1 MEIFQQCLTEAL
13 KFVILAFIAGAGIL
27 ARKYLVPLMREWI
40 DKIQKMSEKAGL
52 QLTDAQLETAREL
65 IRDLVSSAYRLK
77 LGDKIDDAKQYV
89 NDMAKTE
96 LGKLGIELSDE
107 LIDELRRAALGQLE
121 LTIESIKKPEEPE
134 EPEEPEN

>member
-13 KFVILAFIAGAGIL
+13 KFIILAFIAGAGIL

-52 QLTDAQLETAREL
+52 QLTDAQLETARGL

-77 LGDKIDDAKQYV
+77 LGDKIEDAKQYV
-89 NDMAKTE
+89 NDKAKTE

-121 LTIESIKKPEEPE
+121 LTIEEIKKPQ
-134 EPEEPEN
+134 EPEN

>member
-13 KFVILAFIAGAGIL
+13 KFIILAFIAGAGIL

-52 QLTDAQLETAREL
+52 QLTDAQLETARGL
-65 IRDLVSSAYRLK
+65 IRDLVYSAYRLK
-77 LGDKIDDAKQYV
+77 LGDKIEDAKQYV

-121 LTIESIKKPEEPE
+121 LTIEEIKKPQ
-134 EPEEPEN
+134 EPEN

>member
-13 KFVILAFIAGAGIL
+13 KFIILAFIAGAGIL

-52 QLTDAQLETAREL
+52 QLTDAQLETARGL

-121 LTIESIKKPEEPE
+121 LTIEAIKEPE
-134 EPEEPEN
+134 EPVETEN

>member
-13 KFVILAFIAGAGIL
+13 KFIILAFIAGAGIL

-65 IRDLVSSAYRLK
+65 IRNLISSAYRLK

-121 LTIESIKKPEEPE
+121 LTIESIKEPQ
-134 EPEEPEN
+134 EPEN

>member
-13 KFVILAFIAGAGIL
+13 KFIILAVIAGAGIL
-27 ARKYLVPLMREWI
+27 ARKYLVPLIREWI

-121 LTIESIKKPEEPE
+121 LTIEEIKKPQ
-134 EPEEPEN
+134 EPEN

>member
-13 KFVILAFIAGAGIL
+13 KFIILAFIAGAGIL

-52 QLTDAQLETAREL
+52 QLTEAQLETAREL

-121 LTIESIKKPEEPE
+121 LTIEEIKKPQ
-134 EPEEPEN
+134 EPEN

>member
-13 KFVILAFIAGAGIL
+13 KFIILAFIAGAGIL

-52 QLTDAQLETAREL
+52 QLTDAQLETARGL

-107 LIDELRRAALGQLE
+107 LIDEFRRAALGQLE
-121 LTIESIKKPEEPE
+121 LTIEAIK

>member
-13 KFVILAFIAGAGIL
+13 KFIILAFIAGAGIL

-40 DKIQKMSEKAGL
+40 DKIQKMSEKASL

-121 LTIESIKKPEEPE
+121 LTIEEIKKPQ
-134 EPEEPEN
+134 EPEN

>member
-52 QLTDAQLETAREL
+52 QLTDAQLETARGL

-121 LTIESIKKPEEPE
+121 LTIESIKEPQ
-134 EPEEPEN
+134 EPEN

>member
-13 KFVILAFIAGAGIL
+13 KFIILAFIAGAGIL

-52 QLTDAQLETAREL
+52 QLTDAQLETARGL

-121 LTIESIKKPEEPE
+121 LTIEAINKPEELE
-134 EPEEPEN
+134 EPVEPEN

>member
-13 KFVILAFIAGAGIL
+13 KFIILAFIAGAGIL

-52 QLTDAQLETAREL
+52 QLTDAQLETARGL

-121 LTIESIKKPEEPE
+121 LTIEAIKKPEEPE
-134 EPEEPEN
+134 EPEN

>member
-13 KFVILAFIAGAGIL
+13 KFIILAFIAGAGIL
-27 ARKYLVPLMREWI
+27 ARNYLVPLMREWI

-52 QLTDAQLETAREL
+52 QLTDAQLETARGL

-77 LGDKIDDAKQYV
+77 LGDKIEDAKQYV

-121 LTIESIKKPEEPE
+121 LTIEEIKKPETS
-134 EPEEPEN
+134 EN

>member
-13 KFVILAFIAGAGIL
+13 KFIILAFIAGAGIL

-40 DKIQKMSEKAGL
+40 DKIQKMSEKVGL

-121 LTIESIKKPEEPE
+121 LTIEAIK

>member
-13 KFVILAFIAGAGIL
+13 KFIILAFIAGAGIL
-27 ARKYLVPLMREWI
+27 ARKYLVPLMQEWI

-121 LTIESIKKPEEPE
+121 LTIEEIKKPQ
-134 EPEEPEN
+134 EPEN

>member
-13 KFVILAFIAGAGIL
+13 KFIILAFIAGAGIL

-52 QLTDAQLETAREL
+52 QLTDAQLETARGL
-65 IRDLVSSAYRLK
+65 IRDLVASAYRLK

-121 LTIESIKKPEEPE
+121 LTIESIKEPQ
-134 EPEEPEN
+134 EPEN

>member
-13 KFVILAFIAGAGIL
+13 KFIILAFIAGAGIL

-52 QLTDAQLETAREL
+52 QLTDAQLETARGL

-121 LTIESIKKPEEPE
+121 LTIEEIKKPQ
-134 EPEEPEN
+134 EPEN

>member
-13 KFVILAFIAGAGIL
+13 KFIILAFIAGAGIL

-89 NDMAKTE
+89 NDMAKNE

-121 LTIESIKKPEEPE
+121 LTIESIKEPQ
-134 EPEEPEN
+134 EPEN

>member
-13 KFVILAFIAGAGIL
+13 KFIILAFIAGAGIL

-89 NDMAKTE
+89 NNMAKTE

-121 LTIESIKKPEEPE
+121 LTIESIKEPQ
-134 EPEEPEN
+134 EPKN

>member
-13 KFVILAFIAGAGIL
+13 KFIILAFIAGAGIL

-77 LGDKIDDAKQYV
+77 LGDKIDDAKKYV

-121 LTIESIKKPEEPE
+121 LTIESIKKPEEPV
-134 EPEEPEN
+134 EPEN

>member
-13 KFVILAFIAGAGIL
+13 KFIILAFIAGAGIL

-40 DKIQKMSEKAGL
+40 DKIQKMSEKTGL
-52 QLTDAQLETAREL
+52 QLTDAQLETARGL

-121 LTIESIKKPEEPE
+121 LTIEAIKEPE
-134 EPEEPEN
+134 EPVEPEN

>member
-13 KFVILAFIAGAGIL
+13 KFIILAFIAGAGIL

-52 QLTDAQLETAREL
+52 QLTDAQLETARKL

-121 LTIESIKKPEEPE
+121 LTIEAIKEPE
-134 EPEEPEN
+134 EPVEPEN

>member
-13 KFVILAFIAGAGIL
+13 KFIILAFIAGAGIL

-121 LTIESIKKPEEPE
+121 LTIEEIKKP
-134 EPEEPEN
+134 

>member
-13 KFVILAFIAGAGIL
+13 KFIILAFIAGAGIL

-52 QLTDAQLETAREL
+52 QLTDAQLETARGL

-77 LGDKIDDAKQYV
+77 LGDKIEDAKQYV

-107 LIDELRRAALGQLE
+107 LIDEFRRAALGQLE
-121 LTIESIKKPEEPE
+121 LTIEAIKEPE
-134 EPEEPEN
+134 TPEN

>member
-52 QLTDAQLETAREL
+52 QLTDAQLETARGL

-77 LGDKIDDAKQYV
+77 LGDKIDDAKKYV

-121 LTIESIKKPEEPE
+121 LTIESIKKPQ

>member
-121 LTIESIKKPEEPE
+121 LTIESIKEPQ
-134 EPEEPEN
+134 EPEN

>member
-13 KFVILAFIAGAGIL
+13 KFVILAFIAGAGVL
-27 ARKYLVPLMREWI
+27 ARNYLVPLMREWI
-40 DKIQKMSEKAGL
+40 DKIQKASEKAGL
-52 QLTDAQLETAREL
+52 QLTDAQLETARSL
-65 IRDLVSSAYRLK
+65 IHDLVSSAYRLK

-96 LGKLGIELSDE
+96 LGKLGIDLSDE

-121 LTIESIKKPEEPE
+121 LTIEEIKKPETS
-134 EPEEPEN
+134 EN

>member
-13 KFVILAFIAGAGIL
+13 KFIILAFIAGAGIL

-52 QLTDAQLETAREL
+52 QLTDAQLETARGL

-121 LTIESIKKPEEPE
+121 LTIEAIKEPE
-134 EPEEPEN
+134 EPVEPEN

>member
-13 KFVILAFIAGAGIL
+13 KFIILAFIAGAGIL

-52 QLTDAQLETAREL
+52 QLTDAQLETARGL

-121 LTIESIKKPEEPE
+121 LTIEAIKEPE

>member
-13 KFVILAFIAGAGIL
+13 KFIILAFIAGAGIL

-121 LTIESIKKPEEPE
+121 LTIESSKEPQD
-134 EPEEPEN
+134 PEN

>member
-13 KFVILAFIAGAGIL
+13 KFIILAFIAGAGVL

-52 QLTDAQLETAREL
+52 QLTDAQLETARGL

-77 LGDKIDDAKQYV
+77 LGDKIDDAKRYV

-121 LTIESIKKPEEPE
+121 LTIESIKEPQ
-134 EPEEPEN
+134 EPEN

>member
-13 KFVILAFIAGAGIL
+13 KFIILAFIAGAGIL

-52 QLTDAQLETAREL
+52 QLTDAQLETARGL

-121 LTIESIKKPEEPE
+121 LTIEEIKKPETS
-134 EPEEPEN
+134 EN

>member
-13 KFVILAFIAGAGIL
+13 KFIILAFIAGAGIL
-27 ARKYLVPLMREWI
+27 ARKYLIPLMREWI

-52 QLTDAQLETAREL
+52 QLTDAQLEIAREL

-121 LTIESIKKPEEPE
+121 LTIEEIKKPQ
-134 EPEEPEN
+134 EPEN

>member
-1 MEIFQQCLTEAL
+1 MYREIFQQCLTEAL
-13 KFVILAFIAGAGIL
+13 KFIILAFIAGAGIL
-27 ARKYLVPLMREWI
+27 ARKYLGPLMREWI

-121 LTIESIKKPEEPE
+121 LTIESIKEPE
-134 EPEEPEN
+134 EPVEPEN

>member
-13 KFVILAFIAGAGIL
+13 KFIILAFIAGAGIL

-52 QLTDAQLETAREL
+52 QLTDAQLETVRGL

-121 LTIESIKKPEEPE
+121 LTIEAIKEPE

>member
-13 KFVILAFIAGAGIL
+13 KFIILAFIAGAGIL

-52 QLTDAQLETAREL
+52 QLTDAQLETARGL

-77 LGDKIDDAKQYV
+77 LGDKIDDAKKYV

-121 LTIESIKKPEEPE
+121 LTIESIKEPQ
-134 EPEEPEN
+134 EPEN

>member
-13 KFVILAFIAGAGIL
+13 KFIILAFIAGAGIL

-40 DKIQKMSEKAGL
+40 DKIQKMSEKVGL

-121 LTIESIKKPEEPE
+121 LTIESIKEPQ
-134 EPEEPEN
+134 EPEN

>member
-13 KFVILAFIAGAGIL
+13 KFIILAFIAGAGIL

-52 QLTDAQLETAREL
+52 QLTDAQLETARGL

-121 LTIESIKKPEEPE
+121 LTIETIKEPE
-134 EPEEPEN
+134 EPVEPEN

>member
-13 KFVILAFIAGAGIL
+13 KFIILAFIAGAGIL

-77 LGDKIDDAKQYV
+77 LGDKIEDAKQYV

-121 LTIESIKKPEEPE
+121 LTIEAIK

>member
-13 KFVILAFIAGAGIL
+13 KFIILAFIAGAGIL

-52 QLTDAQLETAREL
+52 QLTNAQLETARGL

-121 LTIESIKKPEEPE
+121 LTIEEIKKPQ
-134 EPEEPEN
+134 EPEN

>member
-13 KFVILAFIAGAGIL
+13 KFIILAFIAGAGIL

-52 QLTDAQLETAREL
+52 QLTDAQLEMARGL

-121 LTIESIKKPEEPE
+121 LTIEEVKKTET
-134 EPEEPEN
+134 PEN